1 MQRLTSRIIA
11 AHPIASVYTFL
22 HVFHACRRSLWLPSL
37 VCGRPAG
44 EDART
49 TTTTGGC
56 VDQQYRHSSLGDAG
70 GAEVRV
76 LDTTFKGK
84 HVFVAW
90 GLRGPELTR
99 SADPAATVAA
109 RKALHAVAGHSEGP
123 RSPEV
128 FIANQSAVAI
138 TIYRL
143 LTDARSGDAIFFL
156 CDSPAVVEWLITA
169 LEVQGA
175 D

>member
-1 MQRLTSRIIA
+1 MRG
-11 AHPIASVYTFL
+11 P
-22 HVFHACRRSLWLPSL
+22 RRPQGVALI
-37 VCGRPAG
+37 
-44 EDART
+44 
-49 TTTTGGC
+49 
-56 VDQQYRHSSLGDAG
+56 SSTVIHRSAET
-70 GAEVRV
+70 GAEVQV

-84 HVFVAW
+84 HVFIAW

-99 SADPAATVAA
+99 SADPASTVAA

-138 TIYRL
+138 TVYRL
-143 LTDARSGDAIFFL
+143 LTEARSGDAIFFL
-156 CDSPAVVEWLITA
+156 CDSQAVVDWLITA

>member
-1 MQRLTSRIIA
+1 M
-11 AHPIASVYTFL
+11 
-22 HVFHACRRSLWLPSL
+22 
-37 VCGRPAG
+37 
-44 EDART
+44 
-49 TTTTGGC
+49 
-56 VDQQYRHSSLGDAG
+56 
-70 GAEVRV
+70 RV

-84 HVFVAW
+84 HVFIAW

-138 TIYRL
+138 TVYRL
-143 LTDARSGDAIFFL
+143 LTEARSGAHRFT
-156 CDSPAVVEWLITA
+156 PAPRPPQPVRAVQWYRTAALRCLPVVPA
-169 LEVQGA
+169 A
-175 D
+175 

>member
-1 MQRLTSRIIA
+1 
-11 AHPIASVYTFL
+11 
-22 HVFHACRRSLWLPSL
+22 
-37 VCGRPAG
+37 
-44 EDART
+44 
-49 TTTTGGC
+49 
-56 VDQQYRHSSLGDAG
+56 
-70 GAEVRV
+70 
-76 LDTTFKGK
+76 
-84 HVFVAW
+84 
-90 GLRGPELTR
+90 
-99 SADPAATVAA
+99 
-109 RKALHAVAGHSEGP
+109 GP

-143 LTDARSGDAIFFL
+143 LTEARSGDAIFFL

>member
-1 MQRLTSRIIA
+1 MSSTPVGA
-11 AHPIASVYTFL
+11 ACG
-22 HVFHACRRSLWLPSL
+22 CRHWCAGGLWGRMRGPRRPQGVALISSTVIHRS
-37 VCGRPAG
+37 A
-44 EDART
+44 DT
-49 TTTTGGC
+49 
-56 VDQQYRHSSLGDAG
+56 
-70 GAEVRV
+70 GAEVQV

-84 HVFVAW
+84 HVFIAW

-99 SADPAATVAA
+99 SADPATTVAA
-109 RKALHAVAGHSEGP
+109 RNALHAVAGHSEGP

-138 TIYRL
+138 TVYRL
-143 LTDARSGDAIFFL
+143 LTEARSGDAIFFL
-156 CDSPAVVEWLITA
+156 CDSQAVVDWLITA

>member
-1 MQRLTSRIIA
+1 MRG
-11 AHPIASVYTFL
+11 P
-22 HVFHACRRSLWLPSL
+22 RRPQGVALI
-37 VCGRPAG
+37 
-44 EDART
+44 
-49 TTTTGGC
+49 
-56 VDQQYRHSSLGDAG
+56 SSTVIHRSADAG
-70 GAEVRV
+70 GTEVRV

-84 HVFVAW
+84 HVFIAW

-109 RKALHAVAGHSEGP
+109 RKALHAEAGHSEGP

-138 TIYRL
+138 TVYRL
-143 LTDARSGDAIFFL
+143 LTEARSGDAIFFL
-156 CDSPAVVEWLITA
+156 CDSQAVVDWLITA

>member
-1 MQRLTSRIIA
+1 
-11 AHPIASVYTFL
+11 
-22 HVFHACRRSLWLPSL
+22 
-37 VCGRPAG
+37 
-44 EDART
+44 
-49 TTTTGGC
+49 
-56 VDQQYRHSSLGDAG
+56 
-70 GAEVRV
+70 
-76 LDTTFKGK
+76 
-84 HVFVAW
+84 
-90 GLRGPELTR
+90 
-99 SADPAATVAA
+99 AA

-138 TIYRL
+138 TVYRL

>member
-1 MQRLTSRIIA
+1 M
-11 AHPIASVYTFL
+11 
-22 HVFHACRRSLWLPSL
+22 
-37 VCGRPAG
+37 
-44 EDART
+44 
-49 TTTTGGC
+49 
-56 VDQQYRHSSLGDAG
+56 
-70 GAEVRV
+70 RV

-84 HVFVAW
+84 HVFIAW

-138 TIYRL
+138 TVYRL
-143 LTDARSGDAIFFL
+143 LTEARSGDAIFFL
-156 CDSPAVVEWLITA
+156 CDSQAVVDWLITA

>member
-1 MQRLTSRIIA
+1 MRG
-11 AHPIASVYTFL
+11 P
-22 HVFHACRRSLWLPSL
+22 RRPQGVALI
-37 VCGRPAG
+37 
-44 EDART
+44 
-49 TTTTGGC
+49 
-56 VDQQYRHSSLGDAG
+56 SSTVIHRSADAG

-143 LTDARSGDAIFFL
+143 LTEARSGDAIFFL
-156 CDSPAVVEWLITA
+156 CDSPSVVEWLITA

>member
-1 MQRLTSRIIA
+1 MRGPRRPQGVALISSIVIHR
-11 AHPIASVYTFL
+11 SV
-22 HVFHACRRSLWLPSL
+22 
-37 VCGRPAG
+37 GAG
-44 EDART
+44 A
-49 TTTTGGC
+49 
-56 VDQQYRHSSLGDAG
+56 
-70 GAEVRV
+70 AEVQV

-109 RKALHAVAGHSEGP
+109 RKALQAVAGHSEGP

-138 TIYRL
+138 TVYRL
-143 LTDARSGDAIFFL
+143 LTEARSGDGVFFL
-156 CDSPAVVEWLITA
+156 CDSQAVVDWLITA
-169 LEVQGA
+169 LEVHDAG
-175 D
+175 